1 MKTNFCLTH
10 SRIQKQLRLGLSY
23 CLSLVSVLAISAEVM
38 ATPLPEKVALSVD
51 AEAIAETE
59 AIRLRPAYS
68 LNLTEGAGH
77 NGFASF
83 GSFFPLF
90 QTPEKNVTF
99 LEGRVNVDTDGDFG
113 GGLQVGYRTLLNN
126 STILGAY
133 AGVDVR
139 DTGHRTFTQV
149 GVGSELLGE
158 NWDVTLNANIP
169 LGNARQVV
177 DTDIQL
183 ATPQFAG
190 NQLLIDELQIDQVQA
205 ALTTVSLDGGLE
217 LFDFGGG
224 SGLWGRGGVYYL
236 GGEASEDSLG
246 VRASLDYRP
255 KNNLRFGVGL
265 QNDGIFDTNVTFSVN
280 ALLGSSS
287 QRSSDAAARPT
298 EENSRSQLWARA
310 AEPIARTNTV
320 LVEHRTDVEILQ
332 ADVAVINPETG
343 NAFVFRHVDPD
354 AAPSK
359 LLPAETLQAASEGT
373 VEDPLSTVAQAANI
387 ADANADNIIFV
398 QEGNVGGGFT
408 LPDGVQVRSA
418 GPVQQLA
425 TQFGDITLPGSGSG
439 NLPTVTGTVTVGNN
453 ALVSGLNIDPS
464 ASALEEALA
473 PAEVIAAEVTAAEAT
488 EAQEVANGIVAR
500 GENITLED
508 NVIANVNQGIDLPD
522 IDGTVSIV
530 RNQISNTLSDG
541 IFFGNIEGEDNA
553 TVTVANNTLDTVGG
567 EGIEFGLIQGNAIA
581 NITVASNQITDAQ
594 VDSIFFDDIQQDAIA
609 TIVVEGNIIN
619 AENVEIGRAHV

>member
-1 MKTNFCLTH
+1 
-10 SRIQKQLRLGLSY
+10 
-23 CLSLVSVLAISAEVM
+23 
-38 ATPLPEKVALSVD
+38 
-51 AEAIAETE
+51 
-59 AIRLRPAYS
+59 
-68 LNLTEGAGH
+68 
-77 NGFASF
+77 
-83 GSFFPLF
+83 
-90 QTPEKNVTF
+90 
-99 LEGRVNVDTDGDFG
+99 
-113 GGLQVGYRTLLNN
+113 
-126 STILGAY
+126 
-133 AGVDVR
+133 
-139 DTGHRTFTQV
+139 
-149 GVGSELLGE
+149 
-158 NWDVTLNANIP
+158 
-169 LGNARQVV
+169 
-177 DTDIQL
+177 
-183 ATPQFAG
+183 
-190 NQLLIDELQIDQVQA
+190 
-205 ALTTVSLDGGLE
+205 
-217 LFDFGGG
+217 
-224 SGLWGRGGVYYL
+224 
-236 GGEASEDSLG
+236 
-246 VRASLDYRP
+246 
-255 KNNLRFGVGL
+255 
-265 QNDGIFDTNVTFSVN
+265 
-280 ALLGSSS
+280 
-287 QRSSDAAARPT
+287 T

-354 AAPSK
+354 AAPSR

-373 VEDPLSTVAQAANI
+373 VEDPLSTVAQAANL

-473 PAEVIAAEVTAAEAT
+473 PAAVTAAEVT
-488 EAQEVANGIVAR
+488 EAQAVANGIVAR

-541 IFFGNIEGEDNA
+541 IFFGDIEGEDNA

-581 NITVASNQITDAQ
+581 NITVANNQITDAQ

-609 TIVVEGNIIN
+609 TIV
-619 AENVEIGRAHV
+619 A